1 MPTAAIRKIYDSYF
15 EKALAAEQ
23 NRKPTDG
30 MFGIGKKPG
39 DDPCHAEFAAEL
51 EAALNTYKE
60 ESPAS
65 AEVRELLDFMYQ
77 LPKSHEEP
85 KSIYWMLIAVHGLTA
100 ILIPLLGQ
108 SDAAALRK
116 SYAAA
121 YKRWERLP
129 VQQKVLRA
137 LEQAASNGR

>member
-15 EKALAAEQ
+15 DKALAAEQ

-39 DDPCHAEFAAEL
+39 DDPCHTEFAAEL

-60 ESPAS
+60 GSPAS

-85 KSIYWMLIAVHGLTA
+85 KSIYWMLIAVHGLSA

-129 VQQKVLRA
+129 VQQQILRA